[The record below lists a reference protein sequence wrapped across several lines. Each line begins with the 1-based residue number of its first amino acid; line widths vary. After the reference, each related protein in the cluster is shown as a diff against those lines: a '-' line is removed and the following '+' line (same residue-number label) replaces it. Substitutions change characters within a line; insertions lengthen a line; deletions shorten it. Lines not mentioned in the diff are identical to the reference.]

1 MTINQIYQLLNDT
14 AQECFGAQA
23 VATLD
28 IKDLVALR
36 DTVFSAG
43 SDLFLNTLVDRIG
56 KTVLRTLDF
65 TATFPKFLMEEYE
78 YGCILQKINVD
89 VMPAQ
94 EARYANLGSAG
105 FQPEVHMYKVDKPRV
120 FQDFFHNGVNAW
132 EIDVTIPDT
141 LYKSAFDGAQVM
153 AAFINGIFDTM
164 STSMNIQL
172 ENDTRIALLGFIGE
186 KVKASNGVV
195 DLLSLYNTVAAT
207 PITTADAAMC
217 DKEFLR
223 FAGKIMRNYIEYMK
237 KPSVLYNMASRI
249 RATRRDNMHVLMLTE
264 FASATATYLESDT
277 FHNELVKLPYYQE
290 VEYWQGTGATAPN
303 FADCSS
309 IDIKIPSDGT
319 AVQQAGIVAVFMD
332 REAVGTGIFDRFSAA
347 DRSNRLRFTNY
358 TEGATIQSF
367 ADTSENGVIFVVVD
381 QGS

>member
-1 MTINQIYQLLNDT
+1 MQINQIYQLLNDT
-14 AQECFGAQA
+14 AAECFGSQA
-23 VATLD
+23 VATLN
-28 IKDLVALR
+28 IQDLVALR

-43 SDLFLNTLVDRIG
+43 SDLFLNTLIDRIG

-94 EARYANLGSAG
+94 EAQYANLGTLG

-141 LYKSAFDGAQVM
+141 LYKSAFENAQAM
-153 AAFINGIFDTM
+153 DAFINGIFDTM

-186 KVKASNGVV
+186 KVNASNGVV
-195 DLLSLYNTVAAT
+195 DLLNLYNQVAST
-207 PITTADAAMC
+207 PITTAAEAMVS
-217 DKEFLR
+217 KEFLQ
-223 FAGKIMRNYIEYMK
+223 FAGMTIRNYISYMK

-249 RATRRDNMHVLMLTE
+249 RATSRDNMHVLMLTE
-264 FASATATYLESDT
+264 FVSAYSAFYSSEVYW
-277 FHNELVKLPYYQE
+277 NELVKLPYFQE

-309 IDIKIPSDGT
+309 IDVKIPSDGT
-319 AVQQAGIVAVFMD
+319 AVQQSGIIAVLMD

-381 QGS
+381 QGP

>member
-120 FQDFFHNGVNAW
+120 FQDFFHNGINAW

-141 LYKSAFDGAQVM
+141 LYKSAFENAQAM

-207 PITTADAAMC
+207 PITTADSAMC

-381 QGS
+381 Q

>member
-1 MTINQIYQLLNDT
+1 MQINQIYQLLNDT
-14 AQECFGAQA
+14 AQQCFGSQA
-23 VATLD
+23 VAALD
-28 IKDLVALR
+28 IQDLVALR

-94 EARYANLGSAG
+94 EAQYANLGTVG

-141 LYKSAFDGAQVM
+141 LYKSAFDSAQAM

-172 ENDTRIALLGFIGE
+172 ENDTRVALLGFLGE
-186 KVKASNGVV
+186 KINASNGVV

-277 FHNELVKLPYYQE
+277 FHNELVELPYYQE
-290 VEYWQGTGATAPN
+290 VEYWQGTGASAPN

-381 QGS
+381 QTP

>member
-1 MTINQIYQLLNDT
+1 MQINQIYQLLNDT
-14 AQECFGAQA
+14 AAECFGSQA
-23 VATLD
+23 VSTLD
-28 IKDLVALR
+28 IEDLVALR

-94 EARYANLGSAG
+94 EAQYANLGSVG

-120 FQDFFHNGVNAW
+120 FQDFFHNGINAW

-141 LYKSAFDGAQVM
+141 LYKSAFESAQAM

-186 KVKASNGVV
+186 KVNASNGVV
-195 DLLSLYNTVAAT
+195 DLLSLYNQVAAT

-303 FADCSS
+303 FADCST

-381 QGS
+381 QTP

>member
-1 MTINQIYQLLNDT
+1 MQINQIYQLLNDT
-14 AQECFGAQA
+14 AAECFGSQA

-28 IKDLVALR
+28 IQDLVALR

-43 SDLFLNTLVDRIG
+43 SDLFLNTLIDRIG

-65 TATFPKFLMEEYE
+65 TATFPKFLVEEYE

-94 EARYANLGSAG
+94 EAQYANLGTLG

-141 LYKSAFDGAQVM
+141 LYKSAFENAQAM

-172 ENDTRIALLGFIGE
+172 ENDTRVALLGYIGE
-186 KVKASNGVV
+186 KVNASNGVV
-195 DLLSLYNTVAAT
+195 DLLNLYNQVAST
-207 PITTADAAMC
+207 PITTAAEAMVS
-217 DKEFLR
+217 KEFLQ
-223 FAGKIMRNYIEYMK
+223 FAGMTIRNYISYMK

-249 RATRRDNMHVLMLTE
+249 RATSRDNMHVLMLTE
-264 FASATATYLESDT
+264 FVSAYSAFYSSEVYW
-277 FHNELVKLPYYQE
+277 NELVKLPYFQE

-309 IDIKIPSDGT
+309 IDVKIPSDGT
-319 AVQQAGIVAVFMD
+319 AVQQAGIIAVLMD

-381 QGS
+381 QGP

>member
-1 MTINQIYQLLNDT
+1 MTVNQIYQLLNDT
-14 AQECFGAQA
+14 AQQCFGSQA
-23 VATLD
+23 VAALD

-94 EARYANLGSAG
+94 EAQYANLGTVG

-141 LYKSAFDGAQVM
+141 LYKSAFDNAQTM
-153 AAFINGIFDTM
+153 AAFINGIYDTM

-186 KVKASNGVV
+186 KINASNGIV
-195 DLLSLYNTVAAT
+195 DLLALYNLTAAT
-207 PITTADAAMC
+207 PLTAADAAMC

-303 FADCSS
+303 FADCSTV
-309 IDIKIPSDGT
+309 DIKIPSDGT

-367 ADTSENGVIFVVVD
+367 ADTSENGVIFVVQD
-381 QGS
+381 QTP

>member
-1 MTINQIYQLLNDT
+1 MQINQIYQLLNDT
-14 AQECFGAQA
+14 AQQCFGSQA
-23 VATLD
+23 VAALD

-94 EARYANLGSAG
+94 EAQYANLGTLG

-141 LYKSAFDGAQVM
+141 LYKSAFDSAQAM

-186 KVKASNGVV
+186 KVNASNGVV
-195 DLLSLYNTVAAT
+195 DLLNLYNTVAAT
-207 PITTADAAMC
+207 PITTAAEAMVS
-217 DKEFLR
+217 KEFLQ
-223 FAGKIMRNYIEYMK
+223 FAGMTIRNYISYMK

-249 RATRRDNMHVLMLTE
+249 RATRRENMHILMLTE
-264 FASATATYLESDT
+264 FVSAYSAYYSSEVYW
-277 FHNELVKLPYYQE
+277 NELIKLPYYQE
-290 VEYWQGTGATAPN
+290 VEYWQGTGATAPS

-319 AVQQAGIVAVFMD
+319 AVQQGGIIAVLMD

-367 ADTSENGVIFVVVD
+367 ADTSENGVIFIVVD
-381 QGS
+381 QTP

>member
-1 MTINQIYQLLNDT
+1 MQINQIYQLLNDT
-14 AQECFGAQA
+14 AAECFGSQA

-28 IKDLVALR
+28 IQDLVALR

-43 SDLFLNTLVDRIG
+43 SDLFLNTLIDRIG

-65 TATFPKFLMEEYE
+65 TATFPKFLVEEYE

-94 EARYANLGSAG
+94 EAQYANLGTLG

-141 LYKSAFDGAQVM
+141 LYKSAFENAQAM
-153 AAFINGIFDTM
+153 TAFINGIFDTM

-172 ENDTRIALLGFIGE
+172 ENDTRVALLGYIGE
-186 KVKASNGVV
+186 KVNASNGVV
-195 DLLSLYNTVAAT
+195 DLLNLYNQVAST
-207 PITTADAAMC
+207 PITTAAEAMVS
-217 DKEFLR
+217 KEFLQ
-223 FAGKIMRNYIEYMK
+223 FAGMTIRNYISYMK

-249 RATRRDNMHVLMLTE
+249 RATSRDNMHVLMLTE
-264 FASATATYLESDT
+264 FVSAYSAFYSSEVYW
-277 FHNELVKLPYYQE
+277 NELVKLPYFQE

-309 IDIKIPSDGT
+309 IDVKIPSDGT
-319 AVQQAGIVAVFMD
+319 AVQQSGIIAVLMD

-381 QGS
+381 QGP

>member
-1 MTINQIYQLLNDT
+1 MQINQIYQLLNDT
-14 AQECFGAQA
+14 AAECFGAQA

-28 IKDLVALR
+28 IEDIVALR

-65 TATFPKFLMEEYE
+65 TATFPKFLVEEYE
-78 YGCILQKINVD
+78 YGCILQKINVE

-94 EARYANLGSAG
+94 EAQYANLGAVG

-120 FQDFFHNGVNAW
+120 FQDFFHNGINAW

-141 LYKSAFDGAQVM
+141 LYKSAFESAQAM

-186 KVKASNGVV
+186 KVNASNGVV
-195 DLLSLYNTVAAT
+195 DLLNLYNQVAAT
-207 PITTADAAMC
+207 PITTAAEAMVS
-217 DKEFLR
+217 KEFLQ
-223 FAGKIMRNYIEYMK
+223 FAGMTIRNYISYMK

-264 FASATATYLESDT
+264 FVSAYST
-277 FHNELVKLPYYQE
+277 FYSSEVYWNELVKLPYFQE

-309 IDIKIPSDGT
+309 IDVKIPSDGT
-319 AVQQAGIVAVFMD
+319 AVQQSGIIAVLMD

-381 QGS
+381 QTP

>member
-1 MTINQIYQLLNDT
+1 MQINQIYQLLNDT
-14 AQECFGAQA
+14 AAECFGSQA

-28 IKDLVALR
+28 IQDLVALR

-56 KTVLRTLDF
+56 KTVLRTLEF

-94 EARYANLGSAG
+94 EAQFANLGTAG

-120 FQDFFHNGVNAW
+120 FQDFFKNGINAW

-141 LYKSAFDGAQVM
+141 LYKSAFENAQAM

-164 STSMNIQL
+164 ATSMNIQL

-186 KVKASNGVV
+186 KINASNGVV
-195 DLLSLYNTVAAT
+195 DLLNLYNSVAAT
-207 PITTADAAMC
+207 PITSADAAMC

-277 FHNELVKLPYYQE
+277 FHNELVGLPYYQE

-309 IDIKIPSDGT
+309 IDVDIPSDGT
-319 AVQQAGIVAVFMD
+319 NVKQAGIVAVFMD

-381 QGS
+381 QTT

>member
-14 AQECFGAQA
+14 AQQCFGSQA
-23 VATLD
+23 VAALD
-28 IKDLVALR
+28 IQDLVALR

-94 EARYANLGSAG
+94 EAQYANLGTLG

-120 FQDFFHNGVNAW
+120 FQDFFHKGVNAW

-141 LYKSAFDGAQVM
+141 LYKSAFDSAQAM

-186 KVKASNGVV
+186 KVNASNGVV
-195 DLLSLYNTVAAT
+195 DLLNLYNQVAAT

-223 FAGKIMRNYIEYMK
+223 YAGKIMRNYIEYMK

-303 FADCSS
+303 FADCST

-347 DRSNRLRFTNY
+347 DRSNRLRFTNF

-381 QGS
+381 QGP

>member
-14 AQECFGAQA
+14 AQECFGSQA
-23 VATLD
+23 VSTLD

-78 YGCILQKINVD
+78 FGCILQKINVD
-89 VMPAQ
+89 VIPAQ
-94 EARYANLGSAG
+94 EAQYANLGTLG
-105 FQPEVHMYKVDKPRV
+105 FQPEVHMYKVDKPRI
-120 FQDFFHNGVNAW
+120 FQDFFHDGINAW
-132 EIDVTIPDT
+132 ELDISIPDT
-141 LYKSAFDGAQVM
+141 LYKSAFTSAQEM
-153 AAFINGIFDTM
+153 GQFINGIFDSM
-164 STSMNIQL
+164 STSMNITL
-172 ENDTRIALLGFIGE
+172 ENNTRMGLLGFFGE
-186 KVKASNGVV
+186 KINASNGVV
-195 DLLSLYNTVAAT
+195 DLLSLYNQTAAA
-207 PITTADAAMC
+207 PITTADAAMVS
-217 DKEFLR
+217 KEFLR
-223 FAGKIMRNYIEYMK
+223 FAGMTIRNYISYMR

-249 RATRRDNMHVLMLTE
+249 RATRRENMHVLMLTE
-264 FASATATYLESDT
+264 FVSAYST
-277 FHNELVKLPYYQE
+277 FYSSEVYWNELIQLPYFQE

-319 AVQQAGIVAVFMD
+319 NVQQSGIIAALID
-332 REAVGTGIFDRFSAA
+332 REAVGTGIYDRFSAA

-358 TEGATIQSF
+358 TEGATIQTF
-367 ADTSENGVIFVVVD
+367 ADTSENGVLFVVVD
-381 QGS
+381 QTP

>member
-1 MTINQIYQLLNDT
+1 MQINQIYQLLNDT
-14 AQECFGAQA
+14 AAECFGSQA

-28 IKDLVALR
+28 IQDLVALR

-94 EARYANLGSAG
+94 EAQYANLGTVG

-141 LYKSAFDGAQVM
+141 LYKSAFENAQAM

-172 ENDTRIALLGFIGE
+172 ENDTRVALLGYIGE
-186 KVKASNGVV
+186 KVNASNGVV
-195 DLLSLYNTVAAT
+195 DLLNLYNQVAST
-207 PITTADAAMC
+207 PITTAAEAMVS
-217 DKEFLR
+217 KEFLQ
-223 FAGKIMRNYIEYMK
+223 FAGMTIRNYISYMK

-249 RATRRDNMHVLMLTE
+249 RATSRDNMHVLMLTE
-264 FASATATYLESDT
+264 FVSAYSAFYSSEVYW
-277 FHNELVKLPYYQE
+277 NELVKLPYFQE

-309 IDIKIPSDGT
+309 IDVKIPSDGT
-319 AVQQAGIVAVFMD
+319 AVQQAGIIAVLMD

-358 TEGATIQSF
+358 TEGAVIQSF

-381 QGS
+381 QGP

>member
-1 MTINQIYQLLNDT
+1 MQINQIYQLLNDT
-14 AQECFGAQA
+14 AAECFGSQA
-23 VATLD
+23 VATLN
-28 IKDLVALR
+28 IQDLVALR

-43 SDLFLNTLVDRIG
+43 SDLFLNTLIDRIG

-94 EARYANLGSAG
+94 EAQYANLGSLG

-120 FQDFFHNGVNAW
+120 FQDFFHNGINAW

-141 LYKSAFDGAQVM
+141 LYKSAFENAQAM

-186 KVKASNGVV
+186 KINASNGIV
-195 DLLSLYNTVAAT
+195 DLLALYNLTAAT
-207 PITTADAAMC
+207 PLTAADAAMC

-249 RATRRDNMHVLMLTE
+249 RATRSDNMHVLMLTE

-303 FADCSS
+303 FADCSTV
-309 IDIKIPSDGT
+309 DIKIPSDGT
-319 AVQQAGIVAVFMD
+319 AVQQSGIVAVFMD

-367 ADTSENGVIFVVVD
+367 ADTSENGVIFIVVD
-381 QGS
+381 QIP

>member
-1 MTINQIYQLLNDT
+1 MQINQIYQLLNDT
-14 AQECFGAQA
+14 AAECFGSQA

-28 IKDLVALR
+28 IKDIVALR

-65 TATFPKFLMEEYE
+65 TATFPKFLVEEYE

-94 EARYANLGSAG
+94 EAQYANLGSVG

-120 FQDFFHNGVNAW
+120 FQDFFHNGINAW

-141 LYKSAFDGAQVM
+141 LYKSAFESAQAM

-186 KVKASNGVV
+186 KVNASNGVV
-195 DLLSLYNTVAAT
+195 DLLSLYNQVAAT
-207 PITTADAAMC
+207 PITTAAEAMVS
-217 DKEFLR
+217 KEFLQ
-223 FAGKIMRNYIEYMK
+223 FAGMTIRNYISYMK

-264 FASATATYLESDT
+264 FVSAYST
-277 FHNELVKLPYYQE
+277 FYSSEVYWNELVKLPYFQE

-319 AVQQAGIVAVFMD
+319 AVQQAGIIAVLMD

-358 TEGATIQSF
+358 TESATIQSF

-381 QGS
+381 QTP

>member
-14 AQECFGAQA
+14 AQQCFGSQA
-23 VATLD
+23 VAALD

-94 EARYANLGSAG
+94 EAQYANLGTLG

-141 LYKSAFDGAQVM
+141 LYKSAFENAQAM

-186 KVKASNGVV
+186 KVNASNGVV
-195 DLLSLYNTVAAT
+195 DLLNLYNSVAPT
-207 PITTADAAMC
+207 PITTAAEAMVN
-217 DKEFLR
+217 KEFLQ
-223 FAGKIMRNYIEYMK
+223 FAGMTIRNYISYMK

-249 RATRRDNMHVLMLTE
+249 RATRRDNMHILMLTE
-264 FASATATYLESDT
+264 FVSAYST
-277 FHNELVKLPYYQE
+277 FYSSEVYWNELVKLPYYQE
-290 VEYWQGTGATAPN
+290 VEYWQGTGASAPN
-303 FADCSS
+303 FADCST
-309 IDIKIPSDGT
+309 IDIDIPSDGT
-319 AVQQAGIVAVFMD
+319 NVKQAGIIAVLMD

-381 QGS
+381 QGP

>member
-1 MTINQIYQLLNDT
+1 MHINQIYQLLNDT
-14 AQECFGAQA
+14 AQQCFGSQA
-23 VATLD
+23 VAALD

-94 EARYANLGSAG
+94 EAQYANLGTLG

-141 LYKSAFDGAQVM
+141 LYKSAFDSAQAM

-186 KVKASNGVV
+186 KVNASNGVV
-195 DLLSLYNTVAAT
+195 DLLNLYNTVAAT
-207 PITTADAAMC
+207 PITVADEAMC

-277 FHNELVKLPYYQE
+277 FHNEIVKLPYYQE
-290 VEYWQGTGATAPN
+290 VEYWQGTGATAPS

-319 AVQQAGIVAVFMD
+319 AVKQAGIVAVFMD

-358 TEGATIQSF
+358 TEGAVIQSF

-381 QGS
+381 QGP

>member
-1 MTINQIYQLLNDT
+1 MTVNQIYQLLNDT
-14 AQECFGAQA
+14 AAECFGSQA
-23 VATLD
+23 VAALD

-94 EARYANLGSAG
+94 EAQYANLGTLG

-120 FQDFFHNGVNAW
+120 FQDFFHNGINAW

-141 LYKSAFDGAQVM
+141 LYKSAFENAQAM

-186 KVKASNGVV
+186 KINASNGIV
-195 DLLSLYNTVAAT
+195 DLLALYNLTAST
-207 PITTADAAMC
+207 PLTAADAAMC

-237 KPSVLYNMASRI
+237 KPSVLYNMAGRI

-303 FADCSS
+303 FADCSTV
-309 IDIKIPSDGT
+309 DIKIPSDGT
-319 AVQQAGIVAVFMD
+319 AVQQSGIVAVFMD

-347 DRSNRLRFTNY
+347 DRANRLRFTNY

-367 ADTSENGVIFVVVD
+367 ADTSENGVIFVVQD
-381 QGS
+381 QTP